1 MRYYICTVK
10 TKQLIITKKKIMDKT
25 FKKLIIVLALLATIW
40 GCIPA
45 DAKSEYKVNGKVI
58 TLVERKGA
66 KSEPHDSITGYTLQT
81 AKGSFE
87 VFRGRRGGLYVWAGG
102 KKTYLPKKVKAQLN
116 NLSKSDK

>member
-1 MRYYICTVK
+1 MS
-10 TKQLIITKKKIMDKT
+10 DKA
-25 FKKLIIVLALLATIW
+25 FKKVIILVALMATIW

-66 KSEPHDSITGYTLQT
+66 KSEPHDSITGYKLQT
-81 AKGSFE
+81 SKGTFE
-87 VFRGRRGGLYVWAGG
+87 VYKGKRGGLYVWAGG

>member
-1 MRYYICTVK
+1 
-10 TKQLIITKKKIMDKT
+10 MDKT
-25 FKKLIIVLALLATIW
+25 FKKIIILVAILATIW

-45 DAKSEYKVNGKVI
+45 DAKSDYKVNGKVI
-58 TLVERKGA
+58 TLVERKGE
-66 KSEPHDSITGYTLQT
+66 KSEPHDSITGYELQT
-81 AKGSFE
+81 SKGTFE

>member
-1 MRYYICTVK
+1 
-10 TKQLIITKKKIMDKT
+10 MDKT
-25 FKKLIIVLALLATIW
+25 FKKIIILVAILATIW

-45 DAKSEYKVNGKVI
+45 DAKSEYKVSGKVI

-66 KSEPHDSITGYTLQT
+66 KSEPHDSITGYTLKKK
-81 AKGSFE
+81 KGTFE

>member
-1 MRYYICTVK
+1 
-10 TKQLIITKKKIMDKT
+10 MDKT
-25 FKKLIIVLALLATIW
+25 FKKIIILVAILATIW

-45 DAKSEYKVNGKVI
+45 DAKSDYKVNGKVI
-58 TLVERKGA
+58 TMVERNCA
-66 KSEPHDSITGYTLQT
+66 KSEQHDSITGYKLQT
-81 AKGSFE
+81 AKGTFE

>member
-1 MRYYICTVK
+1 
-10 TKQLIITKKKIMDKT
+10 MDKT
-25 FKKLIIVLALLATIW
+25 FKKIIILVAILATIW

-45 DAKSEYKVNGKVI
+45 DAKSDYKVNGKVI
-58 TLVERKGA
+58 TLVERNVA
-66 KSEPHDSITGYTLQT
+66 KSEPHDSITGYKLQT
-81 AKGSFE
+81 ARGTFE

>member
-1 MRYYICTVK
+1 
-10 TKQLIITKKKIMDKT
+10 MDKT
-25 FKKLIIVLALLATIW
+25 FKKIIILVAILATIW

-45 DAKSEYKVNGKVI
+45 DAKSE
-58 TLVERKGA
+58 
-66 KSEPHDSITGYTLQT
+66 PHDSITGYKLQT
-81 AKGSFE
+81 SKGTFE